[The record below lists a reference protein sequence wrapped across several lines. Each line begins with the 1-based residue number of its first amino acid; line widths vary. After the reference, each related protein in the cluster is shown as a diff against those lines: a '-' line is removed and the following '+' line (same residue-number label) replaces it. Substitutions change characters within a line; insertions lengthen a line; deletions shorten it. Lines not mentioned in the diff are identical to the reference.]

1 MPVCALTIHGM
12 LAEFEWLLLCAEA
25 NPSVVVPAPET
36 QLVPAPETQLVPA
49 PVVEIFG
56 RNISST
62 LSAQ

>member
-36 QLVPAPETQLVPA
+36 QLVPAP
-49 PVVEIFG
+49 VVEIFG